1 MEKIN
6 NSFYANA
13 KKLKDSE
20 VLVKINKL
28 IKDNILLT
36 PVIYIIGTIAL
47 LLRNKKYGLQF
58 TNISLLQFAIMVAY
72 IIFFLVMYSLIEYTY
87 INLYEL
93 IRSKENKKIIKSI
106 GYLLFL
112 CILMMVPYTFLHSVN
127 NDTKTT
133 LALICFC
140 YIIWPVA
147 TYIANKRD
155 KLNFIY
161 TILIFVYAIMNIPMQ
176 LGGLKGQD
184 VIYHE
189 YSSGEAKE
197 YTYYGN
203 YENLYQFTSEDKV
216 FLIPIDSG
224 YIEYKK

>member
-1 MEKIN
+1 MKKLN
-6 NSFYANA
+6 NSFYAIA

-72 IIFFLVMYSLIEYTY
+72 IIFFLVIYSLIEYTY

-106 GYLLFL
+106 GYILLL
-112 CILMMVPYTFLHSVN
+112 ILFMLTTFIFMYLIT
-127 NDTKTT
+127 NDVSASIAAIIIYYILWPIVT
-133 LALICFC
+133 LIF
-140 YIIWPVA
+140 
-147 TYIANKRD
+147 NKRD
-155 KLNFIY
+155 NLNFIY
-161 TILIFVYAIMNIPMQ
+161 TIVVFIYMIINIPMQ
-176 LGGLKGQD
+176 LGGLKGQE

-189 YSSGEAKE
+189 YNNGEKNE

-203 YENLYQFTSEDKV
+203 YEDLYQFTSEDRV